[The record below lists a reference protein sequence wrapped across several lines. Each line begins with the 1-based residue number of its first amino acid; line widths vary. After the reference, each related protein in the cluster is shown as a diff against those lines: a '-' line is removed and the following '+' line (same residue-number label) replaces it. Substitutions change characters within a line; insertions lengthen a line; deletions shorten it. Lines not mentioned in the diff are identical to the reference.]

1 MLKDD
6 LIESF
11 KRVEEKLGGL
21 QYVVHTTYK
30 EPKFEIFDSIE
41 KITDIGLIT
50 PIEPNYFKDDKNVYY
65 FSDKEK
71 MMIKVENVS
80 KEYELADGTKVP
92 ALKDVSFEV
101 KEGEILGIMGK
112 SGSGK
117 TTLLR
122 ALRGVEHIDDGSIE
136 VGKVKVTSTSSQ
148 FYYNNLKKETAIH
161 LQRSFGLW
169 PDTVRENVLRKLYAR
184 KYFDEGDTNF
194 EIAESEFGH
203 EADELLELVS
213 LTHKADHYA
222 SVLSGGEKQ
231 RLIMAR
237 QLAKQP
243 KALLLDEPATM
254 ACPRTK
260 QEILDAVKKINKELN
275 ITVIIV
281 SHLPDVQKYLADRV
295 ILLEDGE
302 IADEGSTD
310 EICDTFM
317 RDMDDI
323 VDIQNISTDEDV
335 IDVKDIYKRFYLLTG
350 GEVLQIEDIN
360 FKVRN
365 GNILSIIGPSGSG
378 KTVLLRMLGGLD
390 DPDEGEVLYKVEDGW
405 ADIDIPGLNRMKI
418 RSKLGFMHQEF
429 ALSHYA
435 TVLDQLATRLGYKN
449 QDIVKEAKVRAK
461 KLGLSEELLDSFYL
475 LTDLP
480 ETEAKERLR
489 QINLDGEILNDL
501 FPRFPET
508 ATKEAVADI
517 FESLDLDMDILFRK
531 SYELSGGQKVR
542 VMLALILVSRPKFLL
557 LDEPFG
563 DLDPITLRDVTNA
576 LKSISKEYDIT
587 IVMISHNT
595 DFIKELSDR
604 AIFMDEGKIIEDS
617 GNIDEIVDN
626 FIDFCHA
633 DYLKGD

>member
-1 MLKDD
+1 
-6 LIESF
+6 
-11 KRVEEKLGGL
+11 
-21 QYVVHTTYK
+21 
-30 EPKFEIFDSIE
+30 
-41 KITDIGLIT
+41 
-50 PIEPNYFKDDKNVYY
+50 
-65 FSDKEK
+65 
-71 MMIKVENVS
+71 MIKVENVS
-80 KEYELADGTKVP
+80 KEYELDDGTKVT
-92 ALKDVSFEV
+92 ALKNVSFEV

-122 ALRGVEHIDDGSIE
+122 ALRGVEHIDEGSIE
-136 VGKVKVTSTSSQ
+136 VGKAKITSESSQ
-148 FYYNNLKKETAIH
+148 FYYNELKKETAIH

-184 KYFDEGDTNF
+184 DYFDEGDTNF
-194 EIAESEFGH
+194 EVAESEFGH

-213 LTHKADHYA
+213 LTHKKDHYA

-237 QLAKQP
+237 QLAKRP

-254 ACPRTK
+254 ACPKTK

-275 ITVIIV
+275 ITVVLV

-302 IADEGSTD
+302 IADEGSAE
-310 EICDTFM
+310 EICDKFM
-317 RDMDDI
+317 EGMDEI

-335 IDVKDIYKRFYLLTG
+335 IQVNDVFKRFYLLTG
-350 GEVLQIEDIN
+350 GQVLEMEDIN
-360 FKVRN
+360 FTVQKE
-365 GNILSIIGPSGSG
+365 NILSIIGPSGAG

-390 DPDEGEVLYKVEDGW
+390 DPDKGEVLYDVEGEW
-405 ADIDIPGLNRMKI
+405 KDIDIPGMSRMKI

-429 ALSHYA
+429 ALTHYA
-435 TVLDQLATRLGYKN
+435 TVLNQLATRLGYKN
-449 QDIVKEAKVRAK
+449 QNIVKDAQKRAEN
-461 KLGLSEELLDSFYL
+461 LGLSEELLDSFYQ

-489 QINLDGEILNDL
+489 QVGLDAEILNDL

-517 FESLDLDMDILFRK
+517 FESLDLDMDILYRR

-563 DLDPITLRDVTNA
+563 DLDPVTLRDVTNA
-576 LKSISKEYDIT
+576 LKKISKTYGIT
-587 IVMISHNT
+587 IVMVSHNT
-595 DFIKELSDR
+595 DFIKELSNR
-604 AIFMDEGKIIEDS
+604 ALFMDDGKIVDDS
-617 GNIDEIVDN
+617 ENIDEIVDN
-626 FIDFCHA
+626 FIEFCHA
-633 DYLKGD
+633 DYLLGDK

>member
-1 MLKDD
+1 
-6 LIESF
+6 
-11 KRVEEKLGGL
+11 
-21 QYVVHTTYK
+21 
-30 EPKFEIFDSIE
+30 
-41 KITDIGLIT
+41 
-50 PIEPNYFKDDKNVYY
+50 
-65 FSDKEK
+65 
-71 MMIKVENVS
+71 MIKVENVS
-80 KEYELADGTKVP
+80 KAYELDDGTKVT
-92 ALKDVSFEV
+92 ALNDVSFEV

-122 ALRGVEHIDDGSIE
+122 ALRGVEHIDDGSIS
-136 VGKVKVTSTSSQ
+136 VGKVKVTSESSQ

-184 KYFDEGDTNF
+184 RYFDEGDTNF
-194 EIAESEFGH
+194 EVAESEFGE

-254 ACPRTK
+254 ACPKTK

-275 ITVIIV
+275 ITVIVV

-302 IADEGSTD
+302 IVDEGTP
-310 EICDTFM
+310 EKICDEFM
-317 RDMDDI
+317 KDMDDI
-323 VDIQNISTDEDV
+323 VDIQNIATDEDV
-335 IDVKDIYKRFYLLTG
+335 IDVKDVYKRFYLLTG

-360 FKVRN
+360 FKVQRE
-365 GNILSIIGPSGSG
+365 NILSIIGPSGAG

-390 DPDEGEVLYKVEDGW
+390 DPDEGEVLYNVDGEW
-405 ADIDIPGLNRMKI
+405 ADVDIPGMNRMKI

-449 QDIVKEAKVRAK
+449 QNIINEAKERAK
-461 KLGLSEELLDSFYL
+461 RLGLSDELLDSFYL

-489 QINLDGEILNDL
+489 QVGLDGEILNDL
-501 FPRFPET
+501 FPKFPET

-517 FESLDLDMDILFRK
+517 FESLDLDMDILHRK

-542 VMLALILVSRPKFLL
+542 VMLALILISRPKFLL

-563 DLDPITLRDVTNA
+563 DLDPVTLRDVTNA
-576 LKSISKEYDIT
+576 LKTISKDYGIT

-595 DFIKELSDR
+595 DFIKELSNR
-604 AIFMDEGKIIEDS
+604 AVFMDDGKIIDDS
-617 GNIDEIVDN
+617 ENIDEIVDN

>member
-1 MLKDD
+1 
-6 LIESF
+6 
-11 KRVEEKLGGL
+11 
-21 QYVVHTTYK
+21 
-30 EPKFEIFDSIE
+30 
-41 KITDIGLIT
+41 
-50 PIEPNYFKDDKNVYY
+50 
-65 FSDKEK
+65 
-71 MMIKVENVS
+71 MIKVENVS
-80 KEYELADGTKVP
+80 KDYELDDGTKIK

-122 ALRGVEHIDDGSIE
+122 ALRGVEHIDAGSIT
-136 VGKVKVTSTSSQ
+136 VGDTGVDAKSSQ
-148 FYYNNLKKETAIH
+148 YYYNKLKKVTAIH

-184 KYFDEGDTNF
+184 RYFDEGDTNF
-194 EIAESEFGH
+194 EVAESEFGQ
-203 EADELLELVS
+203 EADEILELVS
-213 LTHKADHYA
+213 LTHKAGHYA

-243 KALLLDEPATM
+243 QALLLDEPATM
-254 ACPRTK
+254 ACPKTK
-260 QEILDAVKKINKELN
+260 QEILDAVKKINEELN
-275 ITVIIV
+275 ITVILV

-302 IADEGSTD
+302 IVDEGSPD
-310 EICDTFM
+310 EICDKFM
-317 RDMDDI
+317 ENMEPI
-323 VDIQNISTDEDV
+323 VDIENVATDEDL
-335 IDVKDIYKRFYLLTG
+335 IDVRDVYKRFYLLTG

-360 FKVRN
+360 FKVKDQ
-365 GNILSIIGPSGSG
+365 NILSLIGPSGAG

-390 DPDEGEVLYKVEDGW
+390 DPDEGEVLYKVNDEW
-405 ADIDIPGLNRMKI
+405 HDIDIPGMGRMQT

-435 TVLDQLATRLGYKN
+435 TVLNQLAVRLGYKN
-449 QDIVKEAKVRAK
+449 DNIVKEAQERAK
-461 KLGLSEELLDSFYL
+461 NIGLSDELLDSFYL

-480 ETEAKERLR
+480 EHEAKHRLE
-489 QINLDGEILNDL
+489 QIGLDSEILNDL

-508 ATKEAVADI
+508 ATREAVADI
-517 FESLDLDMDILFRK
+517 FESLDLDLEILNRR

-563 DLDPITLRDVTNA
+563 DLDPVTLRTVTNS
-576 LKSISKEYDIT
+576 LKKISKKYGIT
-587 IVMISHNT
+587 IVMVSHNT
-595 DFIKELSDR
+595 DFIKELSNR
-604 AIFMDEGKIIEDS
+604 ALFMDDGKIIDDSEDL
-617 GNIDEIVDN
+617 DKIVDN

-633 DYLKGD
+633 DYLKGDN

>member
-1 MLKDD
+1 
-6 LIESF
+6 
-11 KRVEEKLGGL
+11 
-21 QYVVHTTYK
+21 
-30 EPKFEIFDSIE
+30 
-41 KITDIGLIT
+41 
-50 PIEPNYFKDDKNVYY
+50 
-65 FSDKEK
+65 
-71 MMIKVENVS
+71 MIKVENVS
-80 KEYELADGTKVP
+80 KDYELADGTKIT
-92 ALKDVSFEV
+92 ALKNVSFEV

-122 ALRGVEHIDDGSIE
+122 ALRGVEHIDNGIIE
-136 VGKVKVTSTSSQ
+136 VGKAKVTSESSQ

-161 LQRSFGLW
+161 LQRSFGIW

-184 KYFDEGDTNF
+184 RYFDEGDTNF
-194 EIAESEFGH
+194 EIAESEFGK

-213 LTHKADHYA
+213 LTDKQDHYA

-254 ACPRTK
+254 ACPKTK

-275 ITVIIV
+275 ITVVVV

-295 ILLEDGE
+295 ILLENGE
-302 IADEGSTD
+302 IAEEGSAN
-310 EICDTFM
+310 EICDKFM
-317 RDMDDI
+317 DEMDDI
-323 VDIQNISTDEDV
+323 VDIDNIATDEDV
-335 IDVKDIYKRFYLLTG
+335 IQVNDIYKRFFLLTG
-350 GEVLQIEDIN
+350 GEVLQIEDVN
-360 FKVRN
+360 FTVQKE
-365 GNILSIIGPSGSG
+365 NILSIIGPSGAG
-378 KTVLLRMLGGLD
+378 KTVLLRMLGGLE
-390 DPDEGEVLYKVEDGW
+390 DPDEGEVLYNVDDEW
-405 ADIDIPGLNRMKI
+405 SDIDIPGMGRMKI

-429 ALSHYA
+429 ALNHYS
-435 TVLDQLATRLGYKN
+435 TVLNQLATRLGYKN
-449 QDIVKEAKVRAK
+449 QNIVKEAQQRARK
-461 KLGLSEELLDSFYL
+461 IGLSEELLDSFYL

-480 ETEAKERLR
+480 EIEARDRLKKVG
-489 QINLDGEILNDL
+489 LDSDILDDL

-517 FESLDLDMDILFRK
+517 FESLDLDMSILHRK

-563 DLDPITLRDVTNA
+563 DLDPVTLRDVTNA
-576 LKSISKEYDIT
+576 LKKISKDYGIT

-595 DFIKELSDR
+595 DFIKELSNR
-604 AIFMDEGKIIEDS
+604 AVFMDDGKIIDDSED
-617 GNIDEIVDN
+617 IDKIVDN

-633 DYLKGD
+633 DYLKGE

>member
-1 MLKDD
+1 
-6 LIESF
+6 
-11 KRVEEKLGGL
+11 
-21 QYVVHTTYK
+21 
-30 EPKFEIFDSIE
+30 
-41 KITDIGLIT
+41 
-50 PIEPNYFKDDKNVYY
+50 
-65 FSDKEK
+65 
-71 MMIKVENVS
+71 MIKVENVS
-80 KEYELADGTKVP
+80 KDYELDDGTKIT

-101 KEGEILGIMGK
+101 KEGEILGIMGR

-122 ALRGVEHIDDGSIE
+122 ALRGVEHIDTGSVT
-136 VGKVKVTSTSSQ
+136 VGDVTVEAGASQ

-184 KYFDEGDTNF
+184 NYFDEGDTNF
-194 EIAESEFGH
+194 ETAESEFGD

-254 ACPRTK
+254 ACPKTK
-260 QEILDAVKKINKELN
+260 QEILDAVKKINEELN
-275 ITVIIV
+275 ITVIVV

-302 IADEGSTD
+302 IADEGSPE
-310 EICDTFM
+310 EICDKFM
-317 RDMDDI
+317 EDMEPI
-323 VDIQNISTDEDV
+323 VDIQNVATDEEV
-335 IDVKDIYKRFYLLTG
+335 IDVRDISKRFYLLTG
-350 GEVLQIEDIN
+350 GEVLEMDDIN
-360 FKVRN
+360 FKVKDK
-365 GNILSIIGPSGSG
+365 NILSIIGPSGAG

-390 DPDEGEVLYKVEDGW
+390 YPDDGDILYYVDGEW
-405 ADIDIPGLNRMKI
+405 RDIEIPGISRMKI

-429 ALSHYA
+429 ALVHHA
-435 TVLDQLATRLGYKN
+435 TVLSQLATRLGYKN
-449 QDIVKEAKVRAK
+449 QDIVKDAQERARK
-461 KLGLSEELLDSFYL
+461 IGIGEELLDSFYL

-480 ETEAKERLR
+480 ETEAKRRLE
-489 QINLDGEILNDL
+489 QIGLDAEILNDL
-501 FPRFPET
+501 FPKFPET
-508 ATKEAVADI
+508 ATREAVADI
-517 FESLDLDMDILFRK
+517 FESLDLDLDILPRK
-531 SYELSGGQKVR
+531 SYELSGGQQVR

-563 DLDPITLRDVTNA
+563 DLDPVTLRDVTNS
-576 LKSISKEYDIT
+576 LKKISKTYGIT

-595 DFIKELSDR
+595 DFIKELSNR
-604 AIFMDEGKIIEDS
+604 AIFMDDGKIIDDS
-617 GNIDEIVDN
+617 ENIDEIVDN

-633 DYLKGD
+633 DYLKGGC

>member
-1 MLKDD
+1 
-6 LIESF
+6 
-11 KRVEEKLGGL
+11 
-21 QYVVHTTYK
+21 
-30 EPKFEIFDSIE
+30 
-41 KITDIGLIT
+41 
-50 PIEPNYFKDDKNVYY
+50 
-65 FSDKEK
+65 
-71 MMIKVENVS
+71 MIKVENVS
-80 KEYELADGTKVP
+80 KDYELDDGTKVS

-122 ALRGVEHIDDGSIE
+122 ALRGVEHIDEGSIE
-136 VGKVKVTSTSSQ
+136 VGNAKVTSDSSQ
-148 FYYNNLKKETAIH
+148 FYYNELKKETAIH

-184 KYFDEGDTNF
+184 RYFDEGDTNF
-194 EIAESEFGH
+194 EVAESEFGH

-213 LTHKADHYA
+213 LTHKKDHYA

-254 ACPRTK
+254 ACPKTK

-275 ITVIIV
+275 ITVILV

-302 IADEGSTD
+302 IVDEGSPD
-310 EICDTFM
+310 DICDKFM
-317 RDMDDI
+317 EGMDDI

-335 IDVKDIYKRFYLLTG
+335 VEVKDVYKRFYLLTG

-360 FKVRN
+360 FKVQKE
-365 GNILSIIGPSGSG
+365 NILSIIGPSGAG

-390 DPDEGEVLYKVEDGW
+390 DPDKGEVLYKVDDDW
-405 ADIDIPGLNRMKI
+405 ADIDIPGINRMKI

-429 ALSHYA
+429 ALVHYS
-435 TVLDQLATRLGYKN
+435 TVLNQLATRLGYKN
-449 QDIVKEAKVRAK
+449 QDIIKDAQKRAK
-461 KLGLSEELLDSFYL
+461 QIGLSDELLDSFYQ

-480 ETEAKERLR
+480 ESEAKERLR
-489 QINLDGEILNDL
+489 QVGLDAEILNDL

-517 FESLDLDMDILFRK
+517 FESLDLDMDILHRK

-542 VMLALILVSRPKFLL
+542 VMLALILISRPKFLL

-563 DLDPITLRDVTNA
+563 DLDPVTLRDVTNA
-576 LKSISKEYDIT
+576 LKTISKDYGIT
-587 IVMISHNT
+587 VIMISHNT
-595 DFIKELSDR
+595 DFIKELSNR
-604 AIFMDEGKIIEDS
+604 AIFMDDGKIVDDS
-617 GNIDEIVDN
+617 ENIDEIVDN

>member
-1 MLKDD
+1 
-6 LIESF
+6 
-11 KRVEEKLGGL
+11 
-21 QYVVHTTYK
+21 
-30 EPKFEIFDSIE
+30 
-41 KITDIGLIT
+41 
-50 PIEPNYFKDDKNVYY
+50 
-65 FSDKEK
+65 
-71 MMIKVENVS
+71 MIKVDNVS
-80 KEYELADGTKVP
+80 KDYELDDGTKIT
-92 ALKDVSFEV
+92 ALKNVSFEV

-122 ALRGVEHIDDGSIE
+122 ALRGVEHIDDGSIS
-136 VGKVKVTSTSSQ
+136 VGNVKVTSQSSQ

-184 KYFDEGDTNF
+184 RYFDEGDTNF
-194 EIAESEFGH
+194 EVAESEFGQ

-213 LTHKADHYA
+213 LTHKANHYA

-237 QLAKQP
+237 QLAKRP

-254 ACPRTK
+254 ACPKTK
-260 QEILDAVKKINKELN
+260 QEILDAVKKINEELN
-275 ITVIIV
+275 ITVVLV

-302 IADEGSTD
+302 IASEGSPD
-310 EICDTFM
+310 EICDKFM
-317 RDMDDI
+317 ENMDDI
-323 VDIQNISTDEDV
+323 IDIENVATDEDLIQV
-335 IDVKDIYKRFYLLTG
+335 NDIHKRFYLLTG
-350 GEVLQIEDIN
+350 GEVLQIEDVN
-360 FKVRN
+360 FTVQKE
-365 GNILSIIGPSGSG
+365 NILSIIGPSGAG
-378 KTVLLRMLGGLD
+378 KTVLLRMLGGLE
-390 DPDEGEVLYKVEDGW
+390 DPDEGEVLYNVDGEW
-405 ADIDIPGLNRMKI
+405 NDVDIPGMGRMKI

-435 TVLDQLATRLGYKN
+435 TVLNQLSTRLGYKN
-449 QDIVKEAKVRAK
+449 QNIVDEAKKRARNI
-461 KLGLSEELLDSFYL
+461 GLSEELLDSFYL

-489 QINLDGEILNDL
+489 QVGLDADILNDL
-501 FPRFPET
+501 FPKFPET
-508 ATKEAVADI
+508 ATKEAVGDI
-517 FESLDLDMDILFRK
+517 FESLDLDMDILYRK

-542 VMLALILVSRPKFLL
+542 VMLALILISRPKFLL

-563 DLDPITLRDVTNA
+563 DLDPVTLRDVTNA
-576 LKSISKEYDIT
+576 LKKISKDYGIT

-595 DFIKELSDR
+595 DFIKELSNR
-604 AIFMDEGKIIEDS
+604 AVFMDDGKIIDDS
-617 GNIDEIVDN
+617 ENIDEIVDN

>member
-1 MLKDD
+1 
-6 LIESF
+6 
-11 KRVEEKLGGL
+11 
-21 QYVVHTTYK
+21 
-30 EPKFEIFDSIE
+30 
-41 KITDIGLIT
+41 
-50 PIEPNYFKDDKNVYY
+50 
-65 FSDKEK
+65 
-71 MMIKVENVS
+71 MIKVENVS
-80 KEYELADGTKVP
+80 KDYELADGTKVT
-92 ALKDVSFEV
+92 ALKNVSFEV
-101 KEGEILGIMGK
+101 EEGEILGIMGK

-122 ALRGVEHIDDGSIE
+122 ALRGVEHIDEGSIT
-136 VGKVKVTSTSSQ
+136 VGDVSINQDSSQ
-148 FYYNNLKKETAIH
+148 FYYNELKKVTAIH
-161 LQRSFGLW
+161 LQRSFGIW

-184 KYFDEGDTNF
+184 RYFDEGDANF
-194 EIAESEFGH
+194 EIADSEFGD

-213 LTHKADHYA
+213 LTHKKDHYA

-243 KALLLDEPATM
+243 LALLLDEPATM
-254 ACPRTK
+254 ACPKTK

-302 IADEGSTD
+302 IADEGSAD
-310 EICDTFM
+310 EICDKFM
-317 RDMDDI
+317 EGMDDI
-323 VDIQNISTDEDV
+323 VDIENIATDEDV
-335 IDVKDIYKRFYLLTG
+335 IQVNDIYKRFYLLTG
-350 GEVLQIEDIN
+350 GEVLQIEDVN
-360 FKVRN
+360 FTVQRE
-365 GNILSIIGPSGSG
+365 NILSIIGPSGAG
-378 KTVLLRMLGGLD
+378 KTVLLRMLGGLE
-390 DPDEGEVLYKVEDGW
+390 DPDKGEVLYNVDGEW
-405 ADIDIPGLNRMKI
+405 HDVDIPGMGRMKI

-449 QDIVKEAKVRAK
+449 QNIIDEAQERARNI
-461 KLGLSEELLDSFYL
+461 GLSEELLDSFYL

-480 ETEAKERLR
+480 EIEARDRLKK
-489 QINLDGEILNDL
+489 IGLDADILDDL

-517 FESLDLDMDILFRK
+517 FESLDLDMDILHRK

-576 LKSISKEYDIT
+576 LKTISKDYGIT

-595 DFIKELSDR
+595 DFIKELSNR
-604 AIFMDEGKIIEDS
+604 AVFMDDGKIIDDSED
-617 GNIDEIVDN
+617 IDKIVDN

>member
-1 MLKDD
+1 
-6 LIESF
+6 
-11 KRVEEKLGGL
+11 
-21 QYVVHTTYK
+21 
-30 EPKFEIFDSIE
+30 
-41 KITDIGLIT
+41 
-50 PIEPNYFKDDKNVYY
+50 
-65 FSDKEK
+65 
-71 MMIKVENVS
+71 MIKVENVS

-310 EICDTFM
+310 EICDKLM

-365 GNILSIIGPSGSG
+365 GNILSIIGPSGAG

-449 QDIVKEAKVRAK
+449 QDIVKEAKMRAK

-508 ATKEAVADI
+508 ATKEAVVDI

>member
-1 MLKDD
+1 
-6 LIESF
+6 
-11 KRVEEKLGGL
+11 
-21 QYVVHTTYK
+21 
-30 EPKFEIFDSIE
+30 
-41 KITDIGLIT
+41 
-50 PIEPNYFKDDKNVYY
+50 
-65 FSDKEK
+65 
-71 MMIKVENVS
+71 MIKVENVS
-80 KEYELADGTKVP
+80 KDYELDVGTKIS

-122 ALRGVEHIDDGSIE
+122 ALRGVEHIDEGSIS
-136 VGKVKVTSTSSQ
+136 VGKVKVTSESSQ
-148 FYYNNLKKETAIH
+148 FYYNELKKETAIH

-184 KYFDEGDTNF
+184 RYFDEGDTNF
-194 EIAESEFGH
+194 EVAESEFGQ
-203 EADELLELVS
+203 EADEILEMVS
-213 LTHKADHYA
+213 LTHKKDHYA

-231 RLIMAR
+231 RLIIAR
-237 QLAKQP
+237 QLAKRP

-254 ACPRTK
+254 ACPKTK
-260 QEILDAVKKINKELN
+260 QEILDAVKKINEELN
-275 ITVIIV
+275 ITIIIV

-302 IADEGSTD
+302 ITDEGSAN
-310 EICDTFM
+310 EICDKFM
-317 RDMDDI
+317 ADMDDI

-335 IDVKDIYKRFYLLTG
+335 IEVKDVYKRFYLLTG

-360 FKVRN
+360 FKVQKE
-365 GNILSIIGPSGSG
+365 NILSIIGPSGAG
-378 KTVLLRMLGGLD
+378 KTVLLRMIGGLD
-390 DPDEGEVLYKVEDGW
+390 DPDKGEVLYNVDGEW
-405 ADIDIPGLNRMKI
+405 ADIDIPGMNRMKI

-429 ALSHYA
+429 ALTHYA
-435 TVLDQLATRLGYKN
+435 TVLNQLATRLGYKN
-449 QDIVKEAKVRAK
+449 QDIVKEAKERAER
-461 KLGLSEELLDSFYL
+461 LGLSDELLDSFYQ

-480 ETEAKERLR
+480 ESEAKDRLM
-489 QINLDGEILNDL
+489 QVGLDAEILNDL

-517 FESLDLDMDILFRK
+517 FESLDLDMDILHRK

-563 DLDPITLRDVTNA
+563 DLDPVTLRDVTNA
-576 LKSISKEYDIT
+576 LKTISKDYGIT

-595 DFIKELSDR
+595 DFIKELSNR
-604 AIFMDEGKIIEDS
+604 AVFMDDGHIIDDS
-617 GNIDEIVDN
+617 ENIDEIVDN

-633 DYLKGD
+633 DYLKGE

>member
-1 MLKDD
+1 
-6 LIESF
+6 
-11 KRVEEKLGGL
+11 
-21 QYVVHTTYK
+21 
-30 EPKFEIFDSIE
+30 
-41 KITDIGLIT
+41 
-50 PIEPNYFKDDKNVYY
+50 
-65 FSDKEK
+65 
-71 MMIKVENVS
+71 MIKVENVS
-80 KEYELADGTKVP
+80 KEYELDDGTKIT
-92 ALKDVSFEV
+92 ALKNVSFEV
-101 KEGEILGIMGK
+101 KEGEILEIMGK

-122 ALRGVEHIDDGSIE
+122 ALRGVEHIDEGSIE
-136 VGKVKVTSTSSQ
+136 VGKAKITSESSQ
-148 FYYNNLKKETAIH
+148 FYYNELKKETAIH

-184 KYFDEGDTNF
+184 DYFDEGDTNF
-194 EIAESEFGH
+194 EVAESEFGH

-213 LTHKADHYA
+213 LTHKKDHYA

-237 QLAKQP
+237 QLAKRP

-254 ACPRTK
+254 ACPKTK

-275 ITVIIV
+275 ITVVLV

-302 IADEGSTD
+302 IADEGSAE
-310 EICDTFM
+310 EICDKFM
-317 RDMDDI
+317 EGMDEI

-335 IDVKDIYKRFYLLTG
+335 IQVNDVFKRFYLLTG
-350 GEVLQIEDIN
+350 GQVLEMEDIN
-360 FKVRN
+360 FTVQKE
-365 GNILSIIGPSGSG
+365 NILSIIGPSGAG

-390 DPDEGEVLYKVEDGW
+390 DPDKGEVLYDVEGEW
-405 ADIDIPGLNRMKI
+405 KDIDIPGMSRMKI

-429 ALSHYA
+429 ALTHYA
-435 TVLDQLATRLGYKN
+435 TVLNQLATRLGYKN
-449 QDIVKEAKVRAK
+449 QNIVKDAQKRAEN
-461 KLGLSEELLDSFYL
+461 LGLSEELLDSFYQ

-489 QINLDGEILNDL
+489 QVGLDAEILNDL

-517 FESLDLDMDILFRK
+517 FESLDLDMDILYRR

-563 DLDPITLRDVTNA
+563 DLDPVTLRDVTNA
-576 LKSISKEYDIT
+576 LKKISKTYGIT
-587 IVMISHNT
+587 IVMVSHNT
-595 DFIKELSDR
+595 DFIKELSNR
-604 AIFMDEGKIIEDS
+604 ALFMDDGKIVDDS
-617 GNIDEIVDN
+617 ENINEIVDN
-626 FIDFCHA
+626 FIEFCHA
-633 DYLKGD
+633 DYLLGDK

>member
-1 MLKDD
+1 
-6 LIESF
+6 
-11 KRVEEKLGGL
+11 
-21 QYVVHTTYK
+21 
-30 EPKFEIFDSIE
+30 
-41 KITDIGLIT
+41 
-50 PIEPNYFKDDKNVYY
+50 
-65 FSDKEK
+65 
-71 MMIKVENVS
+71 MIKVENVS
-80 KEYELADGTKVP
+80 KEYELDDGTKIT
-92 ALKDVSFEV
+92 ALKNVSFEV

-122 ALRGVEHIDDGSIE
+122 ALRGVEHIDEGSIE
-136 VGKVKVTSTSSQ
+136 VGKAKITSESSQ
-148 FYYNNLKKETAIH
+148 FYYNELKKETAIH

-184 KYFDEGDTNF
+184 DYFDEGDTNF
-194 EIAESEFGH
+194 EVAESEFGH

-213 LTHKADHYA
+213 LTHKKDHYA

-237 QLAKQP
+237 QLAKRP

-254 ACPRTK
+254 ACPKTK

-275 ITVIIV
+275 ITVILV

-302 IADEGSTD
+302 IADEGSAE
-310 EICDTFM
+310 EICDKFM
-317 RDMDDI
+317 EGMDEI

-335 IDVKDIYKRFYLLTG
+335 IQVNDVFKRFYLLTG
-350 GEVLQIEDIN
+350 GQVLEMEDIN
-360 FKVRN
+360 FTVQKE
-365 GNILSIIGPSGSG
+365 NILSIIGPSGAG

-390 DPDEGEVLYKVEDGW
+390 DPDKGEVLYDVEGEW
-405 ADIDIPGLNRMKI
+405 KDIDIPGMSRMKI

-429 ALSHYA
+429 ALTHYA
-435 TVLDQLATRLGYKN
+435 TVLNQLATRLGYKN
-449 QDIVKEAKVRAK
+449 QDIVKDAQKRAEN
-461 KLGLSEELLDSFYL
+461 LGLSEELLDSFYQ

-489 QINLDGEILNDL
+489 QVGLDAEILNDL

-517 FESLDLDMDILFRK
+517 FESLDLDMDILYRR

-563 DLDPITLRDVTNA
+563 DLDPVTLRDVTNA
-576 LKSISKEYDIT
+576 LKKISKTYGIT
-587 IVMISHNT
+587 IVMVSHNT
-595 DFIKELSDR
+595 DFIKELSNR
-604 AIFMDEGKIIEDS
+604 AVFMDDGKIVDDS
-617 GNIDEIVDN
+617 ENINEIVDN
-626 FIDFCHA
+626 FIEFCHA
-633 DYLKGD
+633 DYLLGDK

>member
-1 MLKDD
+1 
-6 LIESF
+6 
-11 KRVEEKLGGL
+11 
-21 QYVVHTTYK
+21 
-30 EPKFEIFDSIE
+30 
-41 KITDIGLIT
+41 
-50 PIEPNYFKDDKNVYY
+50 
-65 FSDKEK
+65 
-71 MMIKVENVS
+71 MIKVENVS
-80 KEYELADGTKVP
+80 KDYELDDGTKVT
-92 ALKDVSFEV
+92 AVKDISFEV
-101 KEGEILGIMGK
+101 KEGEILGIMGR

-122 ALRGVEHIDDGSIE
+122 ALRGVEHIDAGKIT
-136 VGKVKVTSTSSQ
+136 VGDVSVDAGSSQ
-148 FYYNNLKKETAIH
+148 FYYNNLKKVTAIH
-161 LQRSFGLW
+161 LQRSFGVW

-184 KYFDEGDTNF
+184 RYFDEGDTNF
-194 EIAESEFGH
+194 EVAESEFGE

-237 QLAKQP
+237 QLAKKP

-254 ACPRTK
+254 ACPKTK

-275 ITVIIV
+275 ITVVLV

-302 IADEGSTD
+302 IADEGTAE
-310 EICDTFM
+310 EICDKFM
-317 RDMDDI
+317 ADMEPI
-323 VDIQNISTDEDV
+323 VDIENIATDEDV
-335 IDVKDIYKRFYLLTG
+335 IDVKDVFKRFYLLTG
-350 GEVLQIEDIN
+350 GEVLQMKDIN
-360 FKVRN
+360 FKVQDK
-365 GNILSIIGPSGSG
+365 NILSIIGPSGAG

-390 DPDEGEVLYKVEDGW
+390 HPDKGDILYYADGEW
-405 ADIDIPGLNRMKI
+405 RDIEIPGMNRMKI

-435 TVLDQLATRLGYKN
+435 TVLNQLAARLGYKN
-449 QDIVKEAKVRAK
+449 ENVVKEAQERARRI
-461 KLGLSEELLDSFYL
+461 GVSEELLDSFYL

-480 ETEAKERLR
+480 EMEAKHRLE
-489 QINLDGEILNDL
+489 QIGLDAEILNDL

-517 FESLDLDMDILFRK
+517 FESLDLDLDILHRR

-542 VMLALILVSRPKFLL
+542 VMLSLILVSRPKFLL

-563 DLDPITLRDVTNA
+563 DLDPVTLRDVTNS
-576 LKSISKEYDIT
+576 LKKISKQYGIT

-595 DFIKELSDR
+595 DFIKELSNR
-604 AIFMDEGKIIEDS
+604 AVFMDDGKIIDDS
-617 GNIDEIVDN
+617 ENIDEIVDN

-633 DYLKGD
+633 DYLKGDK

>member
-1 MLKDD
+1 
-6 LIESF
+6 
-11 KRVEEKLGGL
+11 
-21 QYVVHTTYK
+21 
-30 EPKFEIFDSIE
+30 
-41 KITDIGLIT
+41 
-50 PIEPNYFKDDKNVYY
+50 
-65 FSDKEK
+65 
-71 MMIKVENVS
+71 MIKVETVC
-80 KEYELADGTKVP
+80 KDYELDDGTTVS
-92 ALKDVSFEV
+92 ALKNISFEV
-101 KEGEILGIMGK
+101 EEGEILGIMGK

-122 ALRGVEHIDDGSIE
+122 ALRGVEHIDGGSID
-136 VGKVKVTSTSSQ
+136 VGSVHVDSKSSQ

-169 PDTVRENVLRKLYAR
+169 PDTVRENVLRKLYSR

-194 EIAESEFGH
+194 EVAESEFGN

-213 LTHKADHYA
+213 LTHKSDHYA

-243 KALLLDEPATM
+243 KVLLLDEPATM

-260 QEILDAVKKINKELN
+260 QEILDAVKKINNELN
-275 ITVIIV
+275 ITVIVV

-302 IADEGSTD
+302 ISDEGTAD
-310 EICDTFM
+310 DICDKFM
-317 RDMDDI
+317 QDMEPI
-323 VDIQNISTDEDV
+323 VDIDNVASDEDV
-335 IDVKDIYKRFYLLTG
+335 IKVKDVDKRFYLLTG
-350 GEVLQIEDIN
+350 GEVLQIEDVN
-360 FKVRN
+360 FKVQKE
-365 GNILSIIGPSGSG
+365 NILSLIGPSGAG
-378 KTVLLRMLGGLD
+378 KTVLLRMLAGLD
-390 DPDEGEVLYKVEDGW
+390 DPDEGEVLYNVDGNW
-405 ADIDIPGLNRMKI
+405 NDIDVPGMGRMKI

-429 ALSHYA
+429 ALNHYS
-435 TVLDQLATRLGYKN
+435 TVLDQLAVRLGYKN
-449 QDIVKEAKVRAK
+449 HDIIKNAKLRAE

-480 ETEAKERLR
+480 EAEARERLR
-489 QINLDGEILNDL
+489 QVGLDESILYDL
-501 FPRFPET
+501 FPKFPET

-517 FESLDLDMDILFRK
+517 FESLDLDMDILHRK

-542 VMLALILVSRPKFLL
+542 VMLALILISRPEFLL

-563 DLDPITLRDVTNA
+563 DLDPVTLRTVTNS
-576 LKSISKEYDIT
+576 LKKISKTYGIT

-595 DFIKELSDR
+595 DFIKELSNR
-604 AIFMDEGKIIEDS
+604 AIFVDDGKIIDDSEDI
-617 GNIDEIVDN
+617 NQIVDN

-633 DYLKGD
+633 DYLKGDN

>member
-1 MLKDD
+1 
-6 LIESF
+6 
-11 KRVEEKLGGL
+11 
-21 QYVVHTTYK
+21 
-30 EPKFEIFDSIE
+30 
-41 KITDIGLIT
+41 
-50 PIEPNYFKDDKNVYY
+50 
-65 FSDKEK
+65 
-71 MMIKVENVS
+71 MIKVENVS
-80 KEYELADGTKVP
+80 KAYELDDGTKVT

-122 ALRGVEHIDDGSIE
+122 AIRGVEHIDEGSIS
-136 VGKVKVTSTSSQ
+136 VGNVKVTSESSQ
-148 FYYNNLKKETAIH
+148 FYYNELKKETAIH
-161 LQRSFGLW
+161 LQRSFGIW

-184 KYFDEGDTNF
+184 RYFDEGDTNF
-194 EIAESEFGH
+194 EIAESEFGE
-203 EADELLELVS
+203 EADELLEMVS
-213 LTHKADHYA
+213 LTHKKDHYA

-254 ACPRTK
+254 ACPKTK

-275 ITVIIV
+275 ITVIVI

-302 IADEGSTD
+302 IVDEGSAD
-310 EICDTFM
+310 DICDKFM
-317 RDMDDI
+317 DGMDDI
-323 VDIQNISTDEDV
+323 VDIDNISTDEDV
-335 IDVKDIYKRFYLLTG
+335 IQVNDIYKRFYLLTG
-350 GEVLQIEDIN
+350 GEVLQIEDVN
-360 FKVRN
+360 FTVQKE
-365 GNILSIIGPSGSG
+365 NILSIIGPSGAG
-378 KTVLLRMLGGLD
+378 KTVLLRMLGGLE
-390 DPDEGEVLYKVEDGW
+390 DPDKGEVLYKIGDDEW
-405 ADIDIPGLNRMKI
+405 ADVDIPGMGRMRI
-418 RSKLGFMHQEF
+418 RSQLGFMHQEF

-435 TVLDQLATRLGYKN
+435 TVLSQLATRLGYKN
-449 QDIVKEAKVRAK
+449 DDIVKQAQERARK
-461 KLGLSEELLDSFYL
+461 IGLSDELLDSFYL

-480 ETEAKERLR
+480 EVEARDRLK
-489 QINLDGEILNDL
+489 QIGLDADILDDL
-501 FPRFPET
+501 FPKFPET

-517 FESLDLDMDILFRK
+517 FESLDLDMDILHRK

-542 VMLALILVSRPKFLL
+542 VMLSLILISRPKYLL

-563 DLDPITLRDVTNA
+563 DLDPVTLRDVTNA
-576 LKSISKEYDIT
+576 LKTIAKTYGIT

-595 DFIKELSDR
+595 DFIKELSNR
-604 AIFMDEGKIIEDS
+604 AVFMDDGKIIDDS
-617 GNIDEIVDN
+617 ENIDEIVDN

>member
-1 MLKDD
+1 
-6 LIESF
+6 
-11 KRVEEKLGGL
+11 
-21 QYVVHTTYK
+21 
-30 EPKFEIFDSIE
+30 
-41 KITDIGLIT
+41 
-50 PIEPNYFKDDKNVYY
+50 
-65 FSDKEK
+65 
-71 MMIKVENVS
+71 MIKVENVS
-80 KEYELADGTKVP
+80 KAYELDDGTKVT
-92 ALKDVSFEV
+92 ALNDVSFEV
-101 KEGEILGIMGK
+101 KEGEIIGIMGK

-122 ALRGVEHIDDGSIE
+122 ALRGVEHIDEGSIS
-136 VGKVKVTSTSSQ
+136 VGDVKVTSESSQ

-161 LQRSFGLW
+161 LQRSFGVW

-184 KYFDEGDTNF
+184 RYFDEGDTNF
-194 EIAESEFGH
+194 EVAESEFGE

-213 LTHKADHYA
+213 LTHKKDHYA

-254 ACPRTK
+254 ACPKTK

-275 ITVIIV
+275 ITVIVV

-302 IADEGSTD
+302 IVDEGSAD
-310 EICDTFM
+310 EICDKFM
-317 RDMDDI
+317 EGMDDI
-323 VDIQNISTDEDV
+323 VDIQNIATDEDV
-335 IDVKDIYKRFYLLTG
+335 VEVKDVYKRFYLLTG

-360 FKVRN
+360 FKVQKE
-365 GNILSIIGPSGSG
+365 NILSIIGPSGAG

-390 DPDEGEVLYKVEDGW
+390 DPDKGEVLYKVDEEW
-405 ADIDIPGLNRMKI
+405 ADIDIPGMNRMKI

-429 ALSHYA
+429 ALTHYA
-435 TVLDQLATRLGYKN
+435 TVLNQLATRLGYKN
-449 QDIVKEAKVRAK
+449 QDIIKDAQKRAK
-461 KLGLSEELLDSFYL
+461 QIGLSDELLDSFYQ

-480 ETEAKERLR
+480 EAEAKDRLR
-489 QINLDGEILNDL
+489 QIGLDAEILNDL

-517 FESLDLDMDILFRK
+517 FDSLDLDMDILYRK

-542 VMLALILVSRPKFLL
+542 VMLALILISRPKFLL

-563 DLDPITLRDVTNA
+563 DLDPVTLRDVTNA
-576 LKSISKEYDIT
+576 LKTISKNYGIT
-587 IVMISHNT
+587 VIMISHNT
-595 DFIKELSDR
+595 DFIKELSNR
-604 AIFMDEGKIIEDS
+604 AVFMDDGKIIDDS
-617 GNIDEIVDN
+617 ENIDEIVDN

>member
-1 MLKDD
+1 
-6 LIESF
+6 
-11 KRVEEKLGGL
+11 
-21 QYVVHTTYK
+21 
-30 EPKFEIFDSIE
+30 
-41 KITDIGLIT
+41 
-50 PIEPNYFKDDKNVYY
+50 
-65 FSDKEK
+65 
-71 MMIKVENVS
+71 MIKVENVS
-80 KEYELADGTKVP
+80 KDYELDDGTKVT
-92 ALKDVSFEV
+92 ALKNVSFEV

-122 ALRGVEHIDDGSIE
+122 ALRGVEHIDEGSIE
-136 VGKVKVTSTSSQ
+136 VGKAKITSESSQ
-148 FYYNNLKKETAIH
+148 FYYNELKKETAIH

-184 KYFDEGDTNF
+184 DYFDEGDTNF
-194 EIAESEFGH
+194 EVAESEFGH

-213 LTHKADHYA
+213 LTHKKDHYA

-237 QLAKQP
+237 QLAKRP

-254 ACPRTK
+254 ACPKTK

-275 ITVIIV
+275 ITVILV

-302 IADEGSTD
+302 IADEGSAE
-310 EICDTFM
+310 EICDKFM
-317 RDMDDI
+317 EGMDEI

-335 IDVKDIYKRFYLLTG
+335 IQVNDVFKRFYLLTG
-350 GEVLQIEDIN
+350 GQVLEMEDIN
-360 FKVRN
+360 FTVQKE
-365 GNILSIIGPSGSG
+365 NILSIIGPSGAG

-390 DPDEGEVLYKVEDGW
+390 DPDKGEVLYDVEGEW
-405 ADIDIPGLNRMKI
+405 KDIDIPGMSRMKI

-429 ALSHYA
+429 ALTHYA
-435 TVLDQLATRLGYKN
+435 TVLNQLATRLGYKN
-449 QDIVKEAKVRAK
+449 QNIVKDAQKRAEN
-461 KLGLSEELLDSFYL
+461 LGLSEELLDSFYQ

-489 QINLDGEILNDL
+489 QVGLDAEILNDL

-517 FESLDLDMDILFRK
+517 FESLDLDMDILYRR

-563 DLDPITLRDVTNA
+563 DLDPVTLRDVTNA
-576 LKSISKEYDIT
+576 LKKISKTYGIT
-587 IVMISHNT
+587 IVMVSHNT
-595 DFIKELSDR
+595 DFIKELSNR
-604 AIFMDEGKIIEDS
+604 ALFMDDGKIVDDS
-617 GNIDEIVDN
+617 ENINDIVDN
-626 FIDFCHA
+626 FIEFCHA
-633 DYLKGD
+633 DYLLGDK

>member
-1 MLKDD
+1 
-6 LIESF
+6 
-11 KRVEEKLGGL
+11 
-21 QYVVHTTYK
+21 
-30 EPKFEIFDSIE
+30 
-41 KITDIGLIT
+41 
-50 PIEPNYFKDDKNVYY
+50 
-65 FSDKEK
+65 
-71 MMIKVENVS
+71 MIKVENVS
-80 KEYELADGTKVP
+80 KDYILDDGTKVQ
-92 ALKDVSFEV
+92 ALKNVSFEV
-101 KEGEILGIMGK
+101 KEGEIIGIMGK

-122 ALRGVEHIDDGSIE
+122 ALRGVEHIDDGSIS
-136 VGKVKVTSTSSQ
+136 VGKVKVTSESSQ

-184 KYFDEGDTNF
+184 RYFDEGDTNF
-194 EIAESEFGH
+194 EVAESEFGS

-213 LTHKADHYA
+213 LTDKANHYA

-254 ACPRTK
+254 ACPKTK
-260 QEILDAVKKINKELN
+260 QEILDAVKKINNELN
-275 ITVIIV
+275 ITVILV

-295 ILLEDGE
+295 ILLENGE
-302 IADEGSTD
+302 IADEGSPD
-310 EICDTFM
+310 EICDKFM
-317 RDMDDI
+317 ENMDEI
-323 VDIQNISTDEDV
+323 IDIQNISTDEDV

-360 FKVRN
+360 FKVQKE
-365 GNILSIIGPSGSG
+365 NILSIIGPSGAG
-378 KTVLLRMLGGLD
+378 KTVLLRMLGGLE
-390 DPDEGEVLYKVEDGW
+390 DPDNGEVLYNVDGNW
-405 ADIDIPGLNRMKI
+405 EDIDIPGMGRMKI

-435 TVLDQLATRLGYKN
+435 TVLNQLATKLGYKN
-449 QDIVKEAKVRAK
+449 QSIVKEAKLRAER
-461 KLGLSEELLDSFYL
+461 LGLSDELLDSFYL

-489 QINLDGEILNDL
+489 QVGLDAEILNDL
-501 FPRFPET
+501 FPKFPET

-517 FESLDLDMDILFRK
+517 FENLDLDMDILHRK

-542 VMLALILVSRPKFLL
+542 VMLALILVSRPKYLL

-563 DLDPITLRDVTNA
+563 DLDPVTLRDVTNA
-576 LKSISKEYDIT
+576 LKKISKTYGIT

-595 DFIKELSDR
+595 DFIKELSNR
-604 AIFMDEGKIIEDS
+604 AVFMDDGKIIDDSED
-617 GNIDEIVDN
+617 IDQIVNN
-626 FIDFCHA
+626 FIEFCHA
-633 DYLKGD
+633 DYLKGE

>member
-1 MLKDD
+1 
-6 LIESF
+6 
-11 KRVEEKLGGL
+11 
-21 QYVVHTTYK
+21 
-30 EPKFEIFDSIE
+30 
-41 KITDIGLIT
+41 
-50 PIEPNYFKDDKNVYY
+50 
-65 FSDKEK
+65 
-71 MMIKVENVS
+71 MIKVENVS
-80 KEYELADGTKVP
+80 KAYELDDGTKVT

-122 ALRGVEHIDDGSIE
+122 AIRGVEHIDEGSIS
-136 VGKVKVTSTSSQ
+136 VGNVKVTSESSQ
-148 FYYNNLKKETAIH
+148 FYYNELKKETAIH
-161 LQRSFGLW
+161 LQRSFGIW

-184 KYFDEGDTNF
+184 RYFDEGDTNF
-194 EIAESEFGH
+194 EIAESEFGE
-203 EADELLELVS
+203 EADELLEMVS
-213 LTHKADHYA
+213 LTHKKDHYA

-254 ACPRTK
+254 ACPKTK

-275 ITVIIV
+275 ITVIVI

-302 IADEGSTD
+302 IVDEGSAD
-310 EICDTFM
+310 DICDKFM
-317 RDMDDI
+317 DGMDDI
-323 VDIQNISTDEDV
+323 VDIDNISTDEDV
-335 IDVKDIYKRFYLLTG
+335 IQVNDIYKRFYLLTG
-350 GEVLQIEDIN
+350 GEVLQIEDVN
-360 FKVRN
+360 FTVQKE
-365 GNILSIIGPSGSG
+365 NILSIIGPSGAG
-378 KTVLLRMLGGLD
+378 KTVLLRMLGGLE
-390 DPDEGEVLYKVEDGW
+390 DPDKGEVLYKIGDDEW
-405 ADIDIPGLNRMKI
+405 ADVDIPGMGRMRI
-418 RSKLGFMHQEF
+418 RSQLGFMHQEF

-435 TVLDQLATRLGYKN
+435 TVLSQLATRLGYKN
-449 QDIVKEAKVRAK
+449 DDIVKQAQERARK
-461 KLGLSEELLDSFYL
+461 IGLSDELLDSFYL

-480 ETEAKERLR
+480 EVEARDRLK
-489 QINLDGEILNDL
+489 QIGLDADILDDL
-501 FPRFPET
+501 FPKFPET

-517 FESLDLDMDILFRK
+517 FESLDLDMDILHRK

-542 VMLALILVSRPKFLL
+542 VMLSLILISRPKYLL

-563 DLDPITLRDVTNA
+563 DLDPVTLRDVTNA
-576 LKSISKEYDIT
+576 LKTIAKTYGIT

-595 DFIKELSDR
+595 DFIKELSNR
-604 AIFMDEGKIIEDS
+604 AVFMDDGKIVDDS
-617 GNIDEIVDN
+617 ENIDEIVDN

>member
-1 MLKDD
+1 
-6 LIESF
+6 
-11 KRVEEKLGGL
+11 
-21 QYVVHTTYK
+21 
-30 EPKFEIFDSIE
+30 
-41 KITDIGLIT
+41 
-50 PIEPNYFKDDKNVYY
+50 
-65 FSDKEK
+65 
-71 MMIKVENVS
+71 MIKVENVS
-80 KEYELADGTKVP
+80 KDYELDDGTKIT

-101 KEGEILGIMGK
+101 EEGEILGIMGK

-122 ALRGVEHIDDGSIE
+122 ALRGVEHIDAGSIT
-136 VGKVKVTSTSSQ
+136 VGKVTVKEGSSQ

-184 KYFDEGDTNF
+184 RYFDEGDTNF
-194 EIAESEFGH
+194 EVAESEFGE

-254 ACPRTK
+254 ACPKTK
-260 QEILDAVKKINKELN
+260 QEILDAVKKINEELN
-275 ITVIIV
+275 ITVIVV

-302 IADEGSTD
+302 IADEGSAD
-310 EICDTFM
+310 EICDKFM
-317 RDMDDI
+317 ADMEPI
-323 VDIQNISTDEDV
+323 VDIENIATDEDV
-335 IDVKDIYKRFYLLTG
+335 IDVKDVRKRFYLLTG
-350 GEVLQIEDIN
+350 GEVLQMEDIN
-360 FKVRN
+360 FKVQN
-365 GNILSIIGPSGSG
+365 ENILSIIGPSGAG

-390 DPDEGEVLYKVEDGW
+390 YPDEGDILYYTDGEW
-405 ADIDIPGLNRMKI
+405 RDIELPGLSRMKI

-435 TVLDQLATRLGYKN
+435 TVLSQLATRLGYKN
-449 QDIVKEAKVRAK
+449 QNIVKEAQERARK
-461 KLGLSEELLDSFYL
+461 IGIGEELLDSFYL

-480 ETEAKERLR
+480 ETEAKHRLE
-489 QINLDGEILNDL
+489 QIGLDAEILNDL

-517 FESLDLDMDILFRK
+517 FESLDLDLDILYRR

-563 DLDPITLRDVTNA
+563 DLDPVTLRDVTNS
-576 LKSISKEYDIT
+576 LKKISKTYGIT

-595 DFIKELSDR
+595 DFIKELSNR
-604 AIFMDEGKIIEDS
+604 AVFMDDGKIIDDS
-617 GNIDEIVDN
+617 ENIDEIVDN

-633 DYLKGD
+633 DYLKGDC

>member
-1 MLKDD
+1 
-6 LIESF
+6 
-11 KRVEEKLGGL
+11 
-21 QYVVHTTYK
+21 
-30 EPKFEIFDSIE
+30 
-41 KITDIGLIT
+41 
-50 PIEPNYFKDDKNVYY
+50 
-65 FSDKEK
+65 
-71 MMIKVENVS
+71 MIKVENVS
-80 KEYELADGTKVP
+80 KDDELADGTKVK

-136 VGKVKVTSTSSQ
+136 VGNVKVTSESSQ
-148 FYYNNLKKETAIH
+148 FYYNELKKETAIH
-161 LQRSFGLW
+161 LQRSFGIW

-184 KYFDEGDTNF
+184 RYFDEGDTNF
-194 EIAESEFGH
+194 EIAESEFGE
-203 EADELLELVS
+203 EADELLEMVS
-213 LTHKADHYA
+213 LTHKKDHYA

-254 ACPRTK
+254 ACPKTK

-275 ITVIIV
+275 ITVIVI

-302 IADEGSTD
+302 IVDEGSAD
-310 EICDTFM
+310 DICDKFM
-317 RDMDDI
+317 DGMDDI
-323 VDIQNISTDEDV
+323 VDIDNISTDEDV
-335 IDVKDIYKRFYLLTG
+335 IQVNDIYKRFYLLTG
-350 GEVLQIEDIN
+350 GEVLQIEDVN
-360 FKVRN
+360 FKVQKE
-365 GNILSIIGPSGSG
+365 NILSIIGPSGAG
-378 KTVLLRMLGGLD
+378 KTVLLRMLGGLE
-390 DPDEGEVLYKVEDGW
+390 DPDKGEVLYKIGDDEW
-405 ADIDIPGLNRMKI
+405 ADVDIPGMGRMRI
-418 RSKLGFMHQEF
+418 RSQLGFMHQEF

-435 TVLDQLATRLGYKN
+435 TVLSQLATRLGYKN
-449 QDIVKEAKVRAK
+449 DDIVKQAQERARK
-461 KLGLSEELLDSFYL
+461 IGLSDELLDSFYL

-480 ETEAKERLR
+480 EVEARDRLK
-489 QINLDGEILNDL
+489 QIGLDADILDDL
-501 FPRFPET
+501 FPKFPET

-517 FESLDLDMDILFRK
+517 FESLDLDMDILHRK

-542 VMLALILVSRPKFLL
+542 VMLALILISRPKYLL

-563 DLDPITLRDVTNA
+563 DLDPVTLRDVTNA
-576 LKSISKEYDIT
+576 LKTIAKTYGIT

-595 DFIKELSDR
+595 DFIKELSNR
-604 AIFMDEGKIIEDS
+604 AVFMDDGKIIDDS
-617 GNIDEIVDN
+617 ENIDEIVDN